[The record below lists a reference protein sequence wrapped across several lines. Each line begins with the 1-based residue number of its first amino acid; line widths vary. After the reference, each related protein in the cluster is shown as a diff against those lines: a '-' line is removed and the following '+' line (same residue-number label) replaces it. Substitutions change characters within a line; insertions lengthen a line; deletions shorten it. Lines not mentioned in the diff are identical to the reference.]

1 MRSAHLRFPAAAVV
15 VATLGCQGPTDVAA
29 SSYGTPAYAGSGSPI
44 VHRVTGGGRLDLSA
58 FGDLRPETYGFTAS
72 VDAAGNVGGQ
82 VEIHFADPALTLH
95 VAVTCLSVSGNDAWI
110 GGVVTHTS
118 NPVGRPE
125 GMELFFRVQDNGEGA
140 HAPADRMSG
149 VFTFRQASRCLA
161 HPPIATPDYE
171 FVSSGVQVR

>member
-1 MRSAHLRFPAAAVV
+1 MRRAHLQFLVAAATA
-15 VATLGCQGPTDVAA
+15 ATLGCQGPTDVTTA
-29 SSYGTPAYAGSGSPI
+29 SSGTPAYAGSGSPI

-58 FGDLRPETYGFTAS
+58 FGDLRPETYGFNAS
-72 VDAAGNVGGQ
+72 IDAAGNVRGE

-118 NPVGRPE
+118 NPGRPE

-140 HAPADRMSG
+140 NAPADRMSG
-149 VFTFRQASRCLA
+149 VFTFRQASRCLV
-161 HPPIATPDYE
+161 HPPIATADYA
-171 FVSSGVQVR
+171 FFGSGIQVR